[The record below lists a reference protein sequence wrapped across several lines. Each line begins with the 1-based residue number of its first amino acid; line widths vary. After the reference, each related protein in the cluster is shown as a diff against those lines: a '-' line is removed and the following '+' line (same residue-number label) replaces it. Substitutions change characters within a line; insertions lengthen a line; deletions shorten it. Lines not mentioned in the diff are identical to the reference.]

1 MVRAASNNDAGP
13 PRRADA
19 QRNRAAIIE
28 AAAEVLHR
36 DGANASL
43 EEIARRAGVGSATLH
58 RHFRG
63 HRALLEA
70 VFDDR
75 VEQMCAEAERIAE
88 QWPAGEALWVWLRHI
103 AQHCAAEKALAALLR
118 NAYGDTAA
126 QNRSVGLLRPAGQK
140 LFDRA
145 AAAGTVQ
152 QGVTLEE
159 LLLLVNA
166 VADVCGDNG
175 ADLDRL
181 LNLAW
186 NGGRRAS
193 TATN

>member
-1 MVRAASNNDAGP
+1 MVRAASNSDAGP
-13 PRRADA
+13 PLRADA

-28 AAAEVLHR
+28 AAAELLHR
-36 DGANASL
+36 QGANASL

-75 VEQMCAEAERIAE
+75 VEQMCAEADRIAE
-88 QWPAGEALWVWLRHI
+88 QWPADEALWIWLRHI
-103 AQHCAAEKALAALLR
+103 AQHCVAEKALAALLR

-126 QNRSVGLLRPAGQK
+126 QNRSFDSLARAGQK
-140 LFDRA
+140 LLDGA
-145 AAAGTVQ
+145 AAVGALQ
-152 QGVTLEE
+152 PGVTLRE

-166 VADVCGDNG
+166 VADVCSDND
-175 ADLDRL
+175 ADIDRL
-181 LNLAW
+181 LDLAW
-186 NGGRRAS
+186 NGARQALG
-193 TATN
+193 

>member
-1 MVRAASNNDAGP
+1 MPG
-13 PRRADA
+13 RR
-19 QRNRAAIIE
+19 
-28 AAAEVLHR
+28 
-36 DGANASL
+36 
-43 EEIARRAGVGSATLH
+43 
-58 RHFRG
+58 
-63 HRALLEA
+63 
-70 VFDDR
+70 
-75 VEQMCAEAERIAE
+75 
-88 QWPAGEALWVWLRHI
+88 ALWVWLRHI

-126 QNRSVGLLRPAGQK
+126 QNRSVGLLGRAGQK

-166 VADVCGDNG
+166 VADVCSDNG

-193 TATN
+193 TAAD

>member
-1 MVRAASNNDAGP
+1 M
-13 PRRADA
+13 
-19 QRNRAAIIE
+19 
-28 AAAEVLHR
+28 
-36 DGANASL
+36 
-43 EEIARRAGVGSATLH
+43 
-58 RHFRG
+58 
-63 HRALLEA
+63 
-70 VFDDR
+70 FDDR

-126 QNRSVGLLRPAGQK
+126 QNRSVGLLGRAGQK

-166 VADVCGDNG
+166 VADVCSDNG
-175 ADLDRL
+175 VDLDRL

-186 NGGRRAS
+186 NGGRRAF

>member
-126 QNRSVGLLRPAGQK
+126 QNRSVGLLGRAGQK